1 MHATARNCK
10 RLLCALH
17 AVNAMRVHCDRT
29 SCLAGK
35 DAAGFS
41 QPYFCL
47 HGVTGRGWFFTALFL
62 SAWAGFSQ
70 PYFCPAW
77 LEKDAAGFLTAR
89 FLSALLEKDAT
100 GFSQPCLCPALLEKD
115 AAGFSQPCLCPALL
129 EKDAAGFSQ
138 SC

>member
-1 MHATARNCK
+1 MRVDIFGVF
-10 RLLCALH
+10 RSCAGALGCTPVFCMLIAEQTWVEGCTQLQTF
-17 AVNAMRVHCDRT
+17 AVCAACGECMRVHCDRA

-70 PYFCPAW
+70 PYFCPAL
-77 LEKDAAGFLTAR
+77 LEKDAAGFLTAQ

-100 GFSQPCLCPALLEKD
+100 GFSQPC
-115 AAGFSQPCLCPALL
+115 
-129 EKDAAGFSQ
+129 
-138 SC
+138 